1 MDMSMGNNNQKQ
13 TTTYDQ
19 NRPKYD
25 IMTNNRR
32 TSYVKSNHVYWHRKH
47 VGTINDYLEMKDI
60 KNFKIIR
67 MRTKRDHSVLEPYE
81 KQFNKPLGIL
91 DAIVISP
98 LTKYEIKEI
107 IDTYDTNEELLAY
120 QNAENERTLQYY
132 HENYEQD

>member
-1 MDMSMGNNNQKQ
+1 MNATEYGKTLTEALNDMK
-13 TTTYDQ
+13 
-19 NRPKYD
+19 R
-25 IMTNNRR
+25 
-32 TSYVKSNHVYWHRKH
+32 SNA
-47 VGTINDYLEMKDI
+47 EMKDI

>member
-1 MDMSMGNNNQKQ
+1 MSNQ
-13 TTTYDQ
+13 TMFTVL
-19 NRPKYD
+19 
-25 IMTNNRR
+25 M
-32 TSYVKSNHVYWHRKH
+32 HRKH

-120 QNAENERTLQYY
+120 QNAENEKTLQYY